1 MNSNNSKETN
11 YYIYLIPIILLIL
24 GLGFLFFYR
33 TQNFSIQ
40 STSSPTGPSPTGTS
54 PTGPSPTGT
63 SPTGPSPTGTSP
75 TGPSPTGPSPVIENI
90 EQRKLQYKKNII
102 NSINKHNGIVVK
114 ENFIYFN
121 NIIDMSDDSMKDYD
135 CIGSYPEK
143 GKINDISNVP
153 CSKVFNPFFE
163 GNFNLKCNSDKKWE
177 ITDYNCKTK
186 GLTDKKDL
194 TGKWKMLRLTDD
206 EISGNVPINYE
217 RDLTDEEKQN
227 ERNYT
232 IFKSFDMNTEKGKI
246 YGDGRDID
254 YEYIKDVGYTVGNL
268 FPIGMT
274 FVDNKYDTIVGSKF
288 FMKKI

>member
-40 STSSPTGPSPTGTS
+40 STSSPTGTSPKGTS
-54 PTGPSPTGT
+54 PVTDNTD
-63 SPTGPSPTGTSP
+63 
-75 TGPSPTGPSPVIENI
+75 
-90 EQRKLQYKKNII
+90 QKKFQYKKNII
-102 NSINKHNGIVVK
+102 NSINKDNGVVVK

-121 NIIDMSDDSMKDYD
+121 DMSVMSPNPIKDYD
-135 CIGSYPEK
+135 CIGQYPGK
-143 GKINDISNVP
+143 GKINDISNIP

-163 GNFNLKCNSDKKWE
+163 GDFNLKCNSDKIWE

-186 GLTDKKDL
+186 GLTDKKEL
-194 TGKWKMLRLTDD
+194 TGKWKIVRLTND

-227 ERNYT
+227 ERNYI
-232 IFKSFDMNTEKGKI
+232 IFKSFDMDTEKGKLFVD
-246 YGDGRDID
+246 GGRDTD

>member
-40 STSSPTGPSPTGTS
+40 STSSPTGTSPTGTS
-54 PTGPSPTGT
+54 P
-63 SPTGPSPTGTSP
+63 
-75 TGPSPTGPSPVIENI
+75 VIDNTN
-90 EQRKLQYKKNII
+90 QKKLQYKKNII
-102 NSINKHNGIVVK
+102 NSINKHNGVVVK

-135 CIGSYPEK
+135 CIGSYPGK
-143 GKINDISNVP
+143 GKINDISNIP
-153 CSKVFNPFFE
+153 CSKVYNPFFE
-163 GNFNLKCNSDKKWE
+163 GDFNLKCNSDKKWE

-194 TGKWKMLRLTDD
+194 TGKWKMLRLTND

-232 IFKSFDMNTEKGKI
+232 IFKSFDMNTEKGI
-246 YGDGRDID
+246 LYGDGRDID

-274 FVDNKYDTIVGSKF
+274 FVDNKYDTIVGPKF